1 MLRVRLVGE
10 LRLDVDGRPLPA
22 IPSRRARSLLGW
34 LALHPGLHPRSRV
47 AAVFWPDVLEHSSRG
62 SLRTTLA
69 TLRRALGPH
78 ADVLVGGRAD
88 VGLDGAASV
97 DTREIDR
104 LVAAD
109 RLEDALA
116 LCDGE
121 LLADLDD
128 DWVLAARQAHR
139 ERVGELLA
147 ALGARAEAVGDRDA
161 AVRHARRRLELDPL
175 SEDAAR
181 ALMQRLGEA
190 GDGAAAI
197 AVFETFRGAL
207 RRDLGMAP
215 SAETRALA
223 EALRAPARAPEA
235 TLPDA
240 LARPDHAPLVGR
252 GDQLAALRRA
262 WRRASAGSAGVVLV
276 EAAAGGG
283 KTRLLSEFAGEA
295 RDAGAVV
302 LAGRCLQDGVV
313 PFAPFTEALRRI
325 AGDPLP
331 AWVVDE
337 LTRLLPELGP
347 AGSAPAGSPEDA
359 RHRLLEAVAAA
370 IGETARRGPVLL
382 VIEDLHWAD
391 AATVAMLGHVVRT
404 VGWAPL
410 LVAGSRR
417 DDESGEPALG
427 DLLDELGRAHRL
439 ERVAV
444 PGLSAQE
451 AGRLAGAWL
460 RAEPARAL
468 ADVLHRRT
476 GGNPLFVEALARH
489 LVESHPEDGAD
500 LAAAAGTEVPEG
512 VRAVIDRR
520 LARLPADAVGAV
532 RLGAVAG
539 EDFLLDDVARAGA
552 VDDEATAEALEAAV
566 AAGLVDAGG
575 GPARYR
581 FAHALVREAVLAG
594 LSSTRR
600 ALLHRRMAD
609 ALAERPDRLP
619 ERARHL
625 LDARPLADADV
636 AARAAL
642 AAAALATQGLA
653 YEDAAALLGR
663 ALEAGLAG
671 HEPLRLELLLAL
683 GDARLRLG
691 DGDGARTAFA
701 DAATLARARG
711 DADALARAA
720 LGTTGIGVRVGP
732 VRPEVQAALEEA
744 LAAVADDAPLRPVLL
759 ARLAIELYHV
769 PPAGRREALSA
780 EALAGGRRA
789 GGRALLEALGARH
802 VALWSP
808 AHTEER
814 LAIAGELISAARA
827 AGDREAELQG
837 LNWRVVDLY
846 ELGELEALRATA
858 AEHERLADALRLP
871 AYAFFAPMW
880 RASLALLAGRQ
891 HEAERLHAGG
901 AELARLARDDNARL
915 LLETQRLSLHASGGG
930 FAADDAE
937 IVLRRLETSRAR
949 AGWLVALTIHR
960 YTAGDRAAARDAF
973 TAGVAAFADTEPDAN
988 WLYSATGLGVL
999 AERFGDRDAADL
1011 LYRALAPY
1019 GHRIVTIARGS
1030 YCTGSAQ
1037 LALGMLAIA
1046 RADRAAAAAH
1056 LEAAIRANDA
1066 LGAPVYAA
1074 AARSA
1079 LAGLTADAERAA
1091 ALRAAARV
1099 TGDPVGWAF
1108 PDALVWRL

>member
-147 ALGARAEAVGDRDA
+147 ALGSRAEAVGDRDA

-283 KTRLLSEFAGEA
+283 KTRLLSEFAGEV

-370 IGETARRGPVLL
+370 IGETARRGAVLL

-391 AATVAMLGHVVRT
+391 AATVGMLGHVVRT

-417 DDESGEPALG
+417 DDEPGEPALG

-444 PGLSAQE
+444 PGLSAPE

-552 VDDEATAEALEAAV
+552 VDIEATAEALEAAV

-609 ALAERPDRLP
+609 ALAERPHRLP

-732 VRPEVQAALEEA
+732 VRPDVQAALEEA
-744 LAAVADDAPLRPVLL
+744 LAAIADDAPLRPVLL

-846 ELGELEALRATA
+846 ELGEIEALRAAA
-858 AEHERLADALRLP
+858 AEHERLAEALRLP

-880 RASLALLAGRQ
+880 RASLALLAGRPR
-891 HEAERLHAGG
+891 EAERLHAVG

-949 AGWLVALTIHR
+949 AAWLVALTVHR

-973 TAGVAAFADTEPDAN
+973 TAGVAAFADAEPDAN

-999 AERFGDRDAADL
+999 AERFGDREAAEL

-1046 RADRAAAAAH
+1046 RADRAGAAAH

>member
-325 AGDPLP
+325 AGDQLP

-347 AGSAPAGSPEDA
+347 AGGAPAGSPEDA

-683 GDARLRLG
+683 GDARTA
-691 DGDGARTAFA
+691 ARRRRRRA
-701 DAATLARARG
+701 DRVRGRG
-711 DADALARAA
+711 DAGAGTRRRGRPRTGGARDDRDRRARRA
-720 LGTTGIGVRVGP
+720 GP
-732 VRPEVQAALEEA
+732 
-744 LAAVADDAPLRPVLL
+744 
-759 ARLAIELYHV
+759 ARG
-769 PPAGRREALSA
+769 AGRTRGGAG
-780 EALAGGRRA
+780 GGRRRMRRCA
-789 GGRALLEALGARH
+789 PSCSRGSRSSSTTCRRRAGAR
-802 VALWSP
+802 
-808 AHTEER
+808 R
-814 LAIAGELISAARA
+814 
-827 AGDREAELQG
+827 
-837 LNWRVVDLY
+837 
-846 ELGELEALRATA
+846 
-858 AEHERLADALRLP
+858 
-871 AYAFFAPMW
+871 
-880 RASLALLAGRQ
+880 
-891 HEAERLHAGG
+891 
-901 AELARLARDDNARL
+901 
-915 LLETQRLSLHASGGG
+915 
-930 FAADDAE
+930 
-937 IVLRRLETSRAR
+937 
-949 AGWLVALTIHR
+949 
-960 YTAGDRAAARDAF
+960 
-973 TAGVAAFADTEPDAN
+973 
-988 WLYSATGLGVL
+988 
-999 AERFGDRDAADL
+999 
-1011 LYRALAPY
+1011 
-1019 GHRIVTIARGS
+1019 
-1030 YCTGSAQ
+1030 
-1037 LALGMLAIA
+1037 
-1046 RADRAAAAAH
+1046 
-1056 LEAAIRANDA
+1056 
-1066 LGAPVYAA
+1066 
-1074 AARSA
+1074 
-1079 LAGLTADAERAA
+1079 
-1091 ALRAAARV
+1091 
-1099 TGDPVGWAF
+1099 
-1108 PDALVWRL
+1108 

>member
-1 MLRVRLVGE
+1 MLRVHLVGE

-121 LLADLDD
+121 HP
-128 DWVLAARQAHR
+128 V
-139 ERVGELLA
+139 
-147 ALGARAEAVGDRDA
+147 
-161 AVRHARRRLELDPL
+161 
-175 SEDAAR
+175 
-181 ALMQRLGEA
+181 
-190 GDGAAAI
+190 
-197 AVFETFRGAL
+197 
-207 RRDLGMAP
+207 
-215 SAETRALA
+215 
-223 EALRAPARAPEA
+223 
-235 TLPDA
+235 
-240 LARPDHAPLVGR
+240 
-252 GDQLAALRRA
+252 
-262 WRRASAGSAGVVLV
+262 
-276 EAAAGGG
+276 
-283 KTRLLSEFAGEA
+283 
-295 RDAGAVV
+295 
-302 LAGRCLQDGVV
+302 
-313 PFAPFTEALRRI
+313 
-325 AGDPLP
+325 
-331 AWVVDE
+331 VVDE

-370 IGETARRGPVLL
+370 IGGTARRGAVLL

-391 AATVAMLGHVVRT
+391 AATVGMLGHVVRT

-417 DDESGEPALG
+417 DDEPGEAALG

-460 RAEPARAL
+460 HAEPARAL

-552 VDDEATAEALEAAV
+552 VDIEATAEALEAAV

-609 ALAERPDRLP
+609 ALAERPHRLP

-642 AAAALATQGLA
+642 AAA
-653 YEDAAALLGR
+653 
-663 ALEAGLAG
+663 
-671 HEPLRLELLLAL
+671 
-683 GDARLRLG
+683 
-691 DGDGARTAFA
+691 
-701 DAATLARARG
+701 
-711 DADALARAA
+711 
-720 LGTTGIGVRVGP
+720 
-732 VRPEVQAALEEA
+732 
-744 LAAVADDAPLRPVLL
+744 
-759 ARLAIELYHV
+759 
-769 PPAGRREALSA
+769 S
-780 EALAGGRRA
+780 
-789 GGRALLEALGARH
+789 
-802 VALWSP
+802 S
-808 AHTEER
+808 
-814 LAIAGELISAARA
+814 
-827 AGDREAELQG
+827 
-837 LNWRVVDLY
+837 
-846 ELGELEALRATA
+846 
-858 AEHERLADALRLP
+858 
-871 AYAFFAPMW
+871 
-880 RASLALLAGRQ
+880 
-891 HEAERLHAGG
+891 
-901 AELARLARDDNARL
+901 
-915 LLETQRLSLHASGGG
+915 
-930 FAADDAE
+930 
-937 IVLRRLETSRAR
+937 
-949 AGWLVALTIHR
+949 
-960 YTAGDRAAARDAF
+960 
-973 TAGVAAFADTEPDAN
+973 
-988 WLYSATGLGVL
+988 
-999 AERFGDRDAADL
+999 
-1011 LYRALAPY
+1011 
-1019 GHRIVTIARGS
+1019 
-1030 YCTGSAQ
+1030 
-1037 LALGMLAIA
+1037 
-1046 RADRAAAAAH
+1046 
-1056 LEAAIRANDA
+1056 
-1066 LGAPVYAA
+1066 
-1074 AARSA
+1074 
-1079 LAGLTADAERAA
+1079 
-1091 ALRAAARV
+1091 
-1099 TGDPVGWAF
+1099 
-1108 PDALVWRL
+1108 

>member
-1 MLRVRLVGE
+1 M
-10 LRLDVDGRPLPA
+10 
-22 IPSRRARSLLGW
+22 
-34 LALHPGLHPRSRV
+34 
-47 AAVFWPDVLEHSSRG
+47 
-62 SLRTTLA
+62 
-69 TLRRALGPH
+69 
-78 ADVLVGGRAD
+78 
-88 VGLDGAASV
+88 
-97 DTREIDR
+97 
-104 LVAAD
+104 
-109 RLEDALA
+109 
-116 LCDGE
+116 
-121 LLADLDD
+121 
-128 DWVLAARQAHR
+128 
-139 ERVGELLA
+139 
-147 ALGARAEAVGDRDA
+147 
-161 AVRHARRRLELDPL
+161 
-175 SEDAAR
+175 
-181 ALMQRLGEA
+181 
-190 GDGAAAI
+190 
-197 AVFETFRGAL
+197 
-207 RRDLGMAP
+207 
-215 SAETRALA
+215 
-223 EALRAPARAPEA
+223 
-235 TLPDA
+235 
-240 LARPDHAPLVGR
+240 
-252 GDQLAALRRA
+252 
-262 WRRASAGSAGVVLV
+262 
-276 EAAAGGG
+276 
-283 KTRLLSEFAGEA
+283 LSEFAGEV

-347 AGSAPAGSPEDA
+347 AGSAPAGSPRTRA
-359 RHRLLEAVAAA
+359 TGCSRRSPRRSGRRPAA
-370 IGETARRGPVLL
+370 GPCCWS
-382 VIEDLHWAD
+382 IEDLHWAD
-391 AATVAMLGHVVRT
+391 AATVGMLGHVVRT

-417 DDESGEPALG
+417 DDEPGEPALG

-609 ALAERPDRLP
+609 ALAEQPHRLP

-814 LAIAGELISAARA
+814 LAIAGELVSAARA

-880 RASLALLAGRQ
+880 RASLALLAGRP
-891 HEAERLHAGG
+891 ATRPSDSTPAAPSSPGSRATTTRACCSRRSGSRSTPPAGG
-901 AELARLARDDNARL
+901 SRRTTRRSSCGGWRPRAHGPAGSWRSPSTATPPATGPRRATRSPRAWRRSP
-915 LLETQRLSLHASGGG
+915 TPSPTRTGSTPRPASGCSPSASATARRRSCSTARWRPTGTG
-930 FAADDAE
+930 SSRSRVAAIAPG
-937 IVLRRLETSRAR
+937 RRSSRSGCSRSRAP
-949 AGWLVALTIHR
+949 
-960 YTAGDRAAARDAF
+960 TAPRR
-973 TAGVAAFADTEPDAN
+973 P
-988 WLYSATGLGVL
+988 
-999 AERFGDRDAADL
+999 
-1011 LYRALAPY
+1011 
-1019 GHRIVTIARGS
+1019 RISRRRSGPTTRSGPPSTRRRRGRRWP
-1030 YCTGSAQ
+1030 A
-1037 LALGMLAIA
+1037 
-1046 RADRAAAAAH
+1046 
-1056 LEAAIRANDA
+1056 
-1066 LGAPVYAA
+1066 
-1074 AARSA
+1074 
-1079 LAGLTADAERAA
+1079 
-1091 ALRAAARV
+1091 
-1099 TGDPVGWAF
+1099 
-1108 PDALVWRL
+1108 